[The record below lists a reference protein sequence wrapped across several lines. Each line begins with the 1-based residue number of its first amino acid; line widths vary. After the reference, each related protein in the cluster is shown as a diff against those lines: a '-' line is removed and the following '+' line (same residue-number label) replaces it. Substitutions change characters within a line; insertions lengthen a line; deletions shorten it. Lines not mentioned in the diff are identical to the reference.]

1 MHDAQEGDDPDSKTG
16 STSCPN
22 GDLTLNADFDSSAI
36 AGQIDGI
43 ETLPS
48 AQPWTMTLMCTK
60 WRQAYTFDISNGV
73 ITDSRFEADWVGNDT
88 NAGSALEDSVRGF
101 EGTMVGEFYGPN
113 AEEVGGVLGGHR
125 AAAGDL
131 PALYLHGGFGATRE
145 ACGSAYWTVSR
156 LQTLSF
162 PAICDR

>member
-1 MHDAQEGDDPDSKTG
+1 MLSG
-16 STSCPN
+16 
-22 GDLTLNADFDSSAI
+22 LMR
-36 AGQIDGI
+36 
-43 ETLPS
+43 
-48 AQPWTMTLMCTK
+48 TMTLTVPL
-60 WRQAYTFDISNGV
+60 AAGNTFDISNGV

-131 PALYLHGGFGATRE
+131 PALYLHGGFGAKKQDDT
-145 ACGSAYWTVSR
+145 
-156 LQTLSF
+156 QQ
-162 PAICDR
+162 